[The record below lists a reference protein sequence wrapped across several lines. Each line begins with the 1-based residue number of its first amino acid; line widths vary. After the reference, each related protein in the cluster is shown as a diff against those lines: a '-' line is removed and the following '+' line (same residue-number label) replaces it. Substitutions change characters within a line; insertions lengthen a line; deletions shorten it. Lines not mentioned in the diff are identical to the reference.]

1 MDNLKIREAREEDFE
16 AVMNL
21 SVGVYNGLDYLP
33 AVYHNYI
40 KEASVQQPRRLNY
53 VAYLEEEMVG
63 FFSIIFNS
71 DFSNYLVSALRVSSR
86 HRKLGI
92 GMSLLAYYENF
103 GPRVKTGGVTV
114 TQMTSFANFV
124 MSDHLLARVL
134 QSQGGREIKNL

>member
-1 MDNLKIREAREEDFE
+1 MDNLKISEARLEDFE

-33 AVYHNYI
+33 AMYHNYI
-40 KEASVQQPRRLNY
+40 TEASVQQPKRLNY

-63 FFSIIFNS
+63 FFSIIFNF
-71 DFSNYLVSALRVSSR
+71 DFSNYLVSALRVSTK

-103 GPRVKTGGVTV
+103 GSKVKAGVRVI
-114 TQMTSFANFV
+114 QMTSFANFV
-124 MSDHLLARVL
+124 MSDHLLTRVL
-134 QSQGGREIKNL
+134 QSQVGREK